1 MRSGLAH
8 SVVSGITRAE
18 VCGGAVLITRRWVLA
33 GLLAGAAVPA
43 FAEGMGSSP
52 RPKPRGGV
60 AAKSTASGVPPD
72 SRPLIEA
79 AKLGGSVA
87 FVVAD
92 AVTGVVLEAWE
103 PELMLPPASVAK
115 TVTSLFALD
124 RLGPAFR
131 FVTRVLATGPV
142 VGGIVQGDL
151 ALAGGGDPTLQ
162 TDQLG
167 DLVATLA
174 ARGIRGATGRF
185 LYWDGALPRL
195 AGIAKDQ
202 PEHVGYNAAI
212 SGLNLNFN
220 RVYFEWKRSGDG
232 WTVGVDA
239 RGERFVPA
247 VGRVRVAVAQREAPL
262 FTYSGGAVEE
272 WTVASSALGKGGS
285 RWLPVRDPGA
295 YTADVFRVLAR
306 ALGIDLAVAE
316 AVAVVPAGQ
325 EVGRIES
332 AALPE
337 VLREMLKFST
347 NLTAE
352 CVGLRASGLG
362 SLAAS
367 AGVMTGWAR
376 GKFGIKGALVDHSG
390 LGGGSRVSA
399 SDLVAVLGAAGREL
413 KPLLRDVG
421 MKDDAGAVI
430 KGSPVKVRAKSGTLN
445 FVSCLAGYISPPP
458 TSKNGGRE
466 LVFAILSGDPARRD
480 AVPVALREAPEG
492 GKAWTK
498 RARRLQGQL
507 VARWAGAY
515 G

>member
-1 MRSGLAH
+1 M
-8 SVVSGITRAE
+8 
-18 VCGGAVLITRRWVLA
+18 ITRRLVLA
-33 GLLAGAAVPA
+33 GLLIGTATRA
-43 FAEGMGSSP
+43 FADGMDRSP
-52 RPKPRGGV
+52 RPKPRGGGAMPASSASLPKSEGLI
-60 AAKSTASGVPPD
+60 AAA
-72 SRPLIEA
+72 E
-79 AKLGGSVA
+79 LGGSVA

-92 AVTGVVLEAWE
+92 AKTGAVLEGLE
-103 PELMLPPASVAK
+103 PGLMLPPASVAK

-124 RLGPAFR
+124 RLGPSFR

-142 VGGIVQGDL
+142 VGGVVQGDL
-151 ALAGGGDPTLQ
+151 VLAGGGDPTLQ

-174 ARGIRGATGRF
+174 ARGIRGATGQF
-185 LYWDGALPRL
+185 LYWDRALPRL
-195 AGIAKDQ
+195 AGIAQDQ

-220 RVYFEWKRSGDG
+220 RVYFEWKRSGDD
-232 WTVGVDA
+232 WQVGVDA
-239 RGERFVPA
+239 RGERFLPA
-247 VGRVRVAVAQREAPL
+247 VGRVRVAVARREAPL

-272 WTVASSALGKGGS
+272 WTVASAALGKGGS
-285 RWLPVRDPGA
+285 RWLPVRNPGA
-295 YTADVFRVLAR
+295 YTAEVFRTLAR
-306 ALGIDLAVAE
+306 AQGIDLAVAE
-316 AVAVVPAGQ
+316 PAVVAPAGQ

-337 VLREMLKFST
+337 VLRDMLKFST

-352 CVGLRASGLG
+352 CVGLRASGEG

-376 GKFGIKGALVDHSG
+376 GRFGIKGALVDHSG
-390 LGGGSRVSA
+390 LGGASRVSA
-399 SDLVAVLGAAGREL
+399 SDLVALLGAAAGEL

-445 FVSCLAGYISPPP
+445 FVSCLAGYISPP
-458 TSKNGGRE
+458 GGRE
-466 LVFAILSGDPARRD
+466 MVFAILSGDPARRD
-480 AVPVALREAPEG
+480 AVPVALREEPEG

-507 VARWAGAY
+507 VSRWAG
-515 G
+515 